1 MNPAKRA
8 AIELSQLRD
17 KKITAGNLR
26 ERAAVNADKLHAVK
40 TSTQDEPV
48 KQSSS
53 NDKYTELLAA
63 NEQLEKEI
71 RATDHEIKMIEEG
84 IKQLDPEQ
92 QMVLNVFY
100 LKFPK
105 HSGKALNY
113 LCEKLNINER
123 SVWEKK
129 KAALNRYA
137 KLQGFRD

>member
-1 MNPAKRA
+1 MNPTKRA

-26 ERAAVNADKLHAVK
+26 ERVAVNEDKMHAIK
-40 TSTQDEPV
+40 SSIQDEPV
-48 KQSSS
+48 KQSNT
-53 NDKYTELLAA
+53 NDKYIELIATK
-63 NEQLEKEI
+63 EQLEKDI
-71 RATDHEIKMIEEG
+71 RATEHEIAMIEEG

-100 LKFPK
+100 MKFPK